1 MPTLLEKP
9 PTTEQPELTT
19 TSRSGKLLPI
29 SLLIG
34 CILTIIVASLNYV
47 IKADEEQLEILRVIQ
62 FRKPT

>member
-1 MPTLLEKP
+1 MSTLLEKP
-9 PTTEQPELTT
+9 PTHEQLEVTT

-47 IKADEEQLEILRVIQ
+47 TKADEEQLEILRVIQ
-62 FRKPT
+62 FKRRT